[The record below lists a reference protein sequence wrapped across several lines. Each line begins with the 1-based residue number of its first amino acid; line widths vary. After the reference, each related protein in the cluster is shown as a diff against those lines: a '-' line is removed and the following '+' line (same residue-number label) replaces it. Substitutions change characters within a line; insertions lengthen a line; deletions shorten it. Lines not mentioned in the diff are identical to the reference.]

1 MYRCL
6 LYTSSLNAFLDS
18 ELEQMLCFS
27 TKIDAEKF
35 CREKSAVFV
44 VLPEEDSSKYFMVS
58 LLDVYKRQEQTQH
71 APAQEPVPAP
81 GLSL

>member
-1 MYRCL
+1 MASVL
-6 LYTSSLNAFLDS
+6 STAMASLNAFLDS

-58 LLDVYKRQEQTQH
+58 CWCSRCT
-71 APAQEPVPAP
+71 
-81 GLSL
+81 GRSLWWRTDRAAH

>member
-1 MYRCL
+1 MASVL
-6 LYTSSLNAFLDS
+6 STAMASLNAFLDS

-58 LLDVYKRQEQTQH
+58 LLVQQMYREILVVADGQGGALKN
-71 APAQEPVPAP
+71 
-81 GLSL
+81 GK